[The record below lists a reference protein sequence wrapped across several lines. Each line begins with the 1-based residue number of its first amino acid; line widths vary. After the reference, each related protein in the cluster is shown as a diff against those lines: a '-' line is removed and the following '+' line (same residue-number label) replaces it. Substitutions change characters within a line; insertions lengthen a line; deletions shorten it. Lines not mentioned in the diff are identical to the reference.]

1 MDHQSSFL
9 ATMSLSARL
18 VALRKQRGLS
28 QQAMADA
35 IGIHV
40 NTVKNYETDQ
50 GQPSIEVLKKIAVTF
65 SVSADFLLF
74 EEAERG
80 PRDELALQFEAVS
93 GLPPDEQA
101 IVKEVLDSLIIKY
114 QTRRWDST
122 RSGSTSNAPDAT
134 ARATR
139 RGAHVVKES

>member
-1 MDHQSSFL
+1 MTHPFPFL
-9 ATMSLSARL
+9 EIMSLSARL

-40 NTVKNYETDQ
+40 NTVKNYETEQ
-50 GQPSIEVLKKIAVTF
+50 GQPSVEVLKKIALTF
-65 SVSADFLLF
+65 NISADFLLF

-122 RSGSTSNAPDAT
+122 RTTSTSNAPDAN

-139 RGAHVVKES
+139 RGAHVLKES